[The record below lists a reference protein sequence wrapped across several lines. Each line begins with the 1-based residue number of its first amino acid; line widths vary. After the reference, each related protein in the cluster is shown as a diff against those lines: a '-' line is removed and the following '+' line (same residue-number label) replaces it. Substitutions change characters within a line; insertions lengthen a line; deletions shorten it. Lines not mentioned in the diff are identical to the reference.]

1 MEPFERQKVF
11 EKIFREHLKIE
22 TYSKSI
28 NSLFSPRLLNK
39 INYKPYYQ
47 RNYVW
52 DNNKATYFIES
63 ILIGTEVPPLIF
75 FDNNSEIEVI
85 DGRQRFETILR
96 FMNGEFSLTTKG
108 LNILKQLKKCTYD
121 DLAKSDPTIID
132 IFLDAKIRIIEFKL
146 VNEPPLD
153 KFLEDRVKKEIF
165 SRYNTG
171 ITPLKKS
178 EIDNAVYDEDDLS
191 NCFKD
196 YLENNIEDR
205 KKIYSTF
212 FLQRTDQIQNPP
224 IETIMSFIRK
234 YLVLPLFPINYFSR
248 GTGRTEILSK
258 LYEFLTDNIEDE
270 KNTVAEFFKK
280 VDFVHNVNNYSIA
293 NSLKVNRLAMECLF
307 WGIGIIEQE
316 EIKFDYSETFIKEFC
331 EYVDS
336 NIVDFTEVDYAFN
349 KEVLNRHLSTS
360 IFLEK
365 YYNVNLDIYITANT
379 DVRERI
385 KSIRKPCDTSKKLS
399 ELESLR
405 LNKPEPSKNSIDDII
420 RTMQRRKFLVRPSY
434 QRKEVINPTK
444 ASSIIESVLLDITL
458 PALFVYKRAD
468 GVSEVIDGQQRLL
481 TLLGFIGASYID
493 NKNNTTYS
501 RNHKFHLRKLK
512 ILTELEGKKFDQ
524 ISEELKNKI
533 YDFQLYVVE
542 IDENQNPEFDPI
554 DLFIRLNDKPYP
566 IRENSFEMWNSWV
579 DLDII
584 KLIKDFTIS
593 SRSWLYVKQIKN
605 PNDRDRMETEEII
618 TSLAFLEYIKITKDT
633 RRVLDIYQKTNR
645 INARISDKAVISSSL
660 LMITEKK
667 DKSKDNFIEAIKQI
681 RSFFKKVKYIL
692 LDCDKNK
699 DELFDYLRIEMDE
712 IFKAGKNPKYFRR
725 TMQDFYLLWFILNEI
740 NFEMIKL
747 HRIEMKKEIA
757 HIFKY
762 FKNIPEEDWKNN
774 DGFNRFF
781 SDVERFKQK
790 YTIVQRKIMLSE
802 SEKLELIRK
811 QGGLCGISKVQVFLG
826 DDIEVDHLFP
836 ISKGGADS
844 IDNLQIT
851 HKEENRS
858 KGSKI
863 LDE

>member
-1 MEPFERQKVF
+1 MEPFEKQKVF
-11 EKIFREHLKIE
+11 EKIFKEHLKIE

-28 NSLFSPRLLNK
+28 NSLFSPRLLNR

-75 FDNNSEIEVI
+75 FDNNLEIEVI
-85 DGRQRFETILR
+85 DGRQRFETIQR

-132 IFLDAKIRIIEFKL
+132 VFLDAKIRIIEFKL

-178 EIDNAVYDEDDLS
+178 EIDNAIYDEDDLS
-191 NCFKD
+191 NLFKE
-196 YLENNIEDR
+196 YLEENIKER
-205 KKIYSTF
+205 QKIYSTF
-212 FLQRTDQIQNPP
+212 FIQRADQEQDPP

-258 LYEFLTDNIEDE
+258 LYEYITDSIEDE
-270 KNTVAEFFKK
+270 KSAVADFFKK
-280 VDFVHNVNNYSIA
+280 VDFVSKVKKYSLN
-293 NSLKVNRLAMECLF
+293 NSLKSNRLAMECLL
-307 WGIGIIEQE
+307 WGIGIIELE
-316 EIKFDYSETFIKEFC
+316 EIEFDYSDKFIKEFC
-331 EYVDS
+331 EYIDL
-336 NIVDFTEVDYAFN
+336 NLIDFTEIDYAFN

-365 YYNVNLDIYITANT
+365 YYNVNLDLYITANNE
-379 DVRERI
+379 VRERI
-385 KSIRKPCDTSKKLS
+385 KTIRTPCDTSAKLS

-434 QRKEVINPTK
+434 QRKEVINQTK

-458 PALFVYKRAD
+458 PALFVYKRID

-493 NKNNTTYS
+493 NKNNTVYS
-501 RNHKFHLRKLK
+501 KNHKFNLRKLK
-512 ILTELEGKKFDQ
+512 ILTELEGKRFDQ

-542 IDENQNPEFDPI
+542 IDQNQNPDFDPI

-584 KLIKDFTIS
+584 KLIKDFTNS
-593 SRSWLYVKQIKN
+593 TKSWLYVKQIRSS
-605 PNDRDRMETEEII
+605 NDRDRMETEELV
-618 TSLAFLEYIKITKDT
+618 TSLAFLEYIKLTKDT

-660 LMITEKK
+660 LIISEKK

-681 RSFFKKVKYIL
+681 RSFFKKLKYVL

-699 DELFDYLRIEMDE
+699 EDLFEYLRVELDE
-712 IFKAGKNPKYFRR
+712 IFKAGKDPKYFRR

-740 NFEMIKL
+740 NLEMIKL
-747 HRIEMKKEIA
+747 HRIEMKKEITQ
-757 HIFKY
+757 IFRY
-762 FKNIPEEDWKNN
+762 FKNIPEEDWKNG
-774 DGFNRFF
+774 DGYNKFF
-781 SDVERFKQK
+781 SEVEKFKQR
-790 YTIVQRKIMLSE
+790 YTIVQRKIVLTE
-802 SEKLELIRK
+802 TEKFDLIRK
-811 QGGLCGISKVQVFLG
+811 QGGLCGISKVPVFLG
-826 DDIEVDHLFP
+826 DDIEVDHQIP

-863 LDE
+863 

>member
-1 MEPFERQKVF
+1 MEPLERQKVF

-28 NSLFSPRLLNK
+28 NSLFSPRLLNR

-75 FDNNSEIEVI
+75 FDNNTGIEVI

-96 FMNGEFSLTTKG
+96 FMNGEFSLTTAG

-153 KFLEDRVKKEIF
+153 KFLEDRIKKEIF

-178 EIDNAVYDEDDLS
+178 EIDNAIYDVDDLS
-191 NCFKD
+191 NRFKES
-196 YLENNIEDR
+196 LEENIKER
-205 KKIYSTF
+205 QKIYSTF
-212 FLQRTDQIQNPP
+212 FIQKADQKQDPP
-224 IETIMSFIRK
+224 IETIMSFVRK
-234 YLVLPLFPINYFSR
+234 YLVLPMFPINYFSR

-258 LYEFLTDNIEDE
+258 LYEYLTDKVEDE
-270 KNTVAEFFKK
+270 KSVVIDFFNK
-280 VDFVHNVNNYSIA
+280 VDFVAKVNNYSQI
-293 NSLKVNRLAMECLF
+293 NNLKANRLAMECLL

-316 EIKFDYSETFIKEFC
+316 EIEFDYTDKFIKEFC
-331 EYVDS
+331 EYIDS
-336 NIVDFTEVDYAFN
+336 NLVDYTEVDYAFN

-365 YYNVNLDIYITANT
+365 YYNVNLDLYITANT
-379 DVRERI
+379 EDRERI
-385 KSIRKPCDTSKKLS
+385 KSLRKPCDTSSKLS

-458 PALFVYKRAD
+458 PAIFVYKRID

-493 NKNNTTYS
+493 NKNNTVYS
-501 RNHKFHLRKLK
+501 KNHKFNLRKLK

-524 ISEELKNKI
+524 IGEELKNKI

-542 IDENQNPEFDPI
+542 IDENQNPNFDPI

-579 DLDII
+579 DLDIV
-584 KLIKDFTIS
+584 KLIKDFTNS
-593 SRSWLYVKQIKN
+593 AKSWLYIKQIKSS
-605 PNDRDRMETEEII
+605 NDRDRMETEELI

-633 RRVLDIYQKTNR
+633 RRILDIYQKSNR

-660 LMITEKK
+660 LIISEKK
-667 DKSKDNFIEAIKQI
+667 DKNKDNFIEAIKQI
-681 RSFFKKVKYIL
+681 RSFFKKVKYVL
-692 LDCDKNK
+692 LDCDKSK
-699 DELFDYLRIEMDE
+699 DELFEYLRVEMDA

-725 TMQDFYLLWFILNEI
+725 TMQDFYLLWYILNEI

-747 HRIEMKKEIA
+747 HRIEMKKEISQ
-757 HIFKY
+757 IFRY
-762 FKNIPEEDWKNN
+762 FKNIPEEEWKNS
-774 DGFNRFF
+774 DGYNKFTSQVDN
-781 SDVERFKQK
+781 FKQK
-790 YTIVQRKIMLSE
+790 YSIVQRRILLTE

-811 QGGLCGISKVQVFLG
+811 QGGICGISKAPVFLG
-826 DDIEVDHLFP
+826 DDIEVDHQIP

-844 IDNLQIT
+844 IDNLQIA

-858 KGSKI
+858 KGCK
-863 LDE
+863 L